1 MTTDTVAVWAEAT
14 RAYDR
19 QPVMG
24 KSDSPNGLP
33 WGHSA
38 EDLAHFREVTRD
50 RVMVMGRRT
59 FELLPAVLKSR
70 RSLEERPIIVL
81 TREKNRIIDDH
92 PGLDIQP
99 IAWATD
105 QAHADVLLNE
115 ARNWFGPHSRE
126 VAIIGGRRVI
136 ELFAPIVDRL
146 EVTFFHDHYDGD
158 ILAPS
163 LSTFDTFHGANSR
176 VGKSADFFTFT
187 KERHS

>member
-1 MTTDTVAVWAEAT
+1 MTTDSIAIWAEAT
-14 RAYDR
+14 RPSDR

-33 WGHSA
+33 WSHSA
-38 EDLAHFREVTRD
+38 EDLAHFRELTRD
-50 RVMVMGRRT
+50 RVLIMGRRT
-59 FELLPAVLKSR
+59 FELLPAILKSR
-70 RSLEERPIIVL
+70 RSLEERPMIVL

-105 QAHADVLLNE
+105 QAHAQILLDE
-115 ARNWFGPHSRE
+115 ARDWFGHRSRE
-126 VAIIGGRRVI
+126 VAVIGGRRVI

-146 EVTFFHDHYDGD
+146 EVTFFKAHHDGD

-163 LSTFDTFHGANSR
+163 LAVFDSFTHNTIHVGEHLDFVTFSR
-176 VGKSADFFTFT
+176 SHA
-187 KERHS
+187 